1 MSSRLP
7 TSYLQDDGL
16 PTPEVG
22 SWAEEKYRLANLY
35 NRLFSTG
42 MKKKWDCRVYIDLYA
57 GAGRS
62 KIRGTNHILEA
73 SPLLALGVPDKFNKY
88 IFCEK
93 DRALIQALRR
103 RVMDQYPEIDVAY
116 VEGDCHEKVGE
127 ITSKIPAHS
136 SKRKVLSFCFIDPFD
151 ISIEFET
158 IRALSQWF
166 MDFLIILAVGMDAT
180 RNEQFYTRPNNKR
193 VDSFL
198 GISDWRTRWQKASV
212 KGIAFRHFLCQE
224 YANQME
230 TLGYKKVPLSKMK
243 EVRSNEKN
251 LPLYHLAFFS
261 KHDLGYEFWDQVL
274 KYSTD
279 QQLLPG
285 IE

>member
-1 MSSRLP
+1 MNNHLSVP
-7 TSYLQDDGL
+7 YLQDDGL

-22 SWAEEKYRLANLY
+22 SWVEEKYELVNRY
-35 NRLFSTG
+35 NRQFSTG
-42 MKKKWDCRVYIDLYA
+42 MKRKWDCRVYIDLYA

-73 SPLLALGVPDKFNKY
+73 SPLLALGVPDKFDKY

-93 DRALIQALRR
+93 DGNLIQVLRQ
-103 RVMDQYPEIDVAY
+103 RVTNQYPEVDVAY
-116 VEGDCHEKVGE
+116 VQGDCNKKVGE
-127 ITSKIPAHS
+127 IISKIPPHS
-136 SKRKVLSFCFIDPFD
+136 SRRKILSFCFIDPFD
-151 ISIEFET
+151 ITIEFET
-158 IRALSQWF
+158 IRALSQRF

-180 RNEQFYTRPNNKR
+180 RNAQFYTKPNNKR

-198 GISDWRTRWQKASV
+198 GVSDWRTRWQEISI
-212 KGIAFRHFLCQE
+212 KGITFRHFLCQE

-243 EVRSNEKN
+243 EVRSDERN

-279 QQLLPG
+279 QQSLPG